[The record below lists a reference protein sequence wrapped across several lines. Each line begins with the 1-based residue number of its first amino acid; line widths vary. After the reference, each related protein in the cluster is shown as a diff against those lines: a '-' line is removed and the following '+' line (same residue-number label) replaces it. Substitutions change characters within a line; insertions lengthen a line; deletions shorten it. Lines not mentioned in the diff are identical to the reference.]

1 MLAPMTARPSADP
14 GFHGLFTS
22 GTAVPGDTGAAVPG
36 ADAAADAERAL
47 RGVDNF
53 FSALE
58 GVSPAAA
65 GFTHLDPAAA
75 RAQAESAHGDLA
87 GLVVPAKDLNNVAG
101 MPTGLGSTLR
111 VHLAEADDPVVRM
124 LRERGAVV
132 PGKTATSEL
141 GLTAYCEPV
150 GGVAPHNPCLSGC
163 TPGGSSGGAAVAVA
177 RGIVAAAQGSDGG
190 GSLRVPAAACGLV
203 GFKPAHDR
211 RDGLAATGFLTRD
224 LALTARLHGLDP
236 EAGRVRV
243 GLLTEPLF
251 APRAD
256 VDTRWERGA
265 RLAAERLADAGH
277 EVVEVSRPEA
287 TDEVF
292 DVFRVL
298 LLSGAAQAT
307 GPASPV
313 VADLRRRGLA
323 LTDAQ
328 VTGAV
333 ARRARIAEL
342 YRHAWGV
349 DALLTPTLAYDP
361 PALGAFSRLAPA
373 DDFDAQTAWTP
384 WGSLFNLTGGAAVS
398 VPVDAARP
406 LPASVQIGSFT
417 LSDAAVLALAAQVT
431 P

>member
-1 MLAPMTARPSADP
+1 M
-14 GFHGLFTS
+14 
-22 GTAVPGDTGAAVPG
+22 
-36 ADAAADAERAL
+36 
-47 RGVDNF
+47 
-53 FSALE
+53 
-58 GVSPAAA
+58 
-65 GFTHLDPAAA
+65 
-75 RAQAESAHGDLA
+75 
-87 GLVVPAKDLNNVAG
+87 
-101 MPTGLGSTLR
+101 
-111 VHLAEADDPVVRM
+111 
-124 LRERGAVV
+124 
-132 PGKTATSEL
+132 
-141 GLTAYCEPV
+141 
-150 GGVAPHNPCLSGC
+150 
-163 TPGGSSGGAAVAVA
+163 
-177 RGIVAAAQGSDGG
+177 
-190 GSLRVPAAACGLV
+190 
-203 GFKPAHDR
+203 
-211 RDGLAATGFLTRD
+211 
-224 LALTARLHGLDP
+224 
-236 EAGRVRV
+236 
-243 GLLTEPLF
+243 
-251 APRAD
+251 
-256 VDTRWERGA
+256 DTRWERGT

-277 EVVEVSRPEA
+277 EVVEVSRPED

-292 DVFRVL
+292 GVFRVL

-313 VADLRRRGLA
+313 VADLHHRGLA

-333 ARRARIAEL
+333 ARRARIAGL